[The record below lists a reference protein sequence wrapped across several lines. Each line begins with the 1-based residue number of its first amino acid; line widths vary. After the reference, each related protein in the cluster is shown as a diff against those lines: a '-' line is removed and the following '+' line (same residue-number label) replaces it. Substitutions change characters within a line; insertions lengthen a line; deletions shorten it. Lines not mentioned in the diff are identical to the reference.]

1 MTAPAGLIET
11 RVPEMSALRVLV
23 VEDHPVNQK
32 IATGLLGKLGIS
44 ADLATNGAIAVDMAS
59 GGNYDV
65 ILMDMQM
72 PVMDGVEATRAIRL
86 LTLAYQP
93 WIIAQTANAFD
104 TDRDSCLKAGMN
116 DFLSKPFRM
125 DVLRDKLQ
133 KSIRDQQPV
142 LVPET

>member
-1 MTAPAGLIET
+1 
-11 RVPEMSALRVLV
+11 
-23 VEDHPVNQK
+23 
-32 IATGLLGKLGIS
+32 LLGKLGIS
-44 ADLATNGAIAVDMAS
+44 TDLATNGAIAVDMAS